1 MAHEERGYPSA
12 LAEKQNFD
20 AWTQGSL
27 PHGTDRPHLVKVA
40 LVNLRTSCTSINCK
54 RILSLWKSS
63 LPVEKQQSI
72 AAPSARAVTHVKL
85 RAGIFWG
92 GGLRVA
98 LRSLRVL
105 FPQKAE
111 PKEEAQGKR

>member
-1 MAHEERGYPSA
+1 
-12 LAEKQNFD
+12 
-20 AWTQGSL
+20 
-27 PHGTDRPHLVKVA
+27 
-40 LVNLRTSCTSINCK
+40 
-54 RILSLWKSS
+54 
-63 LPVEKQQSI
+63 VEKQQSI